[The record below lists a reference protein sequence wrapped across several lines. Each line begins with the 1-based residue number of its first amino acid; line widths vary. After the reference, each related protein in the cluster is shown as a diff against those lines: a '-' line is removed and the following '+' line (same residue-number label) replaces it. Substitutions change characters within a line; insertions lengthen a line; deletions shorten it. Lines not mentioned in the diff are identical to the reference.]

1 MAMTG
6 EAQGEIR
13 QRAIK
18 ALAEMNDPTLSG
30 VFISHLKDPAASVRL
45 QCARALGMLRPNSA
59 VPALVAV
66 LADPDWHVSYA
77 ARDALVYIGTPAV
90 TALIGAMSSDNPRTR
105 LYAQQALV
113 GVGDGAVEPAIKAL
127 ASQNTAT
134 RLGAVLVLGEL
145 GGQRAVKALQTLD
158 KDPNETVRNQVSR
171 ALSTIG
177 T

>member
-1 MAMTG
+1 MNNP
-6 EAQGEIR
+6 
-13 QRAIK
+13 
-18 ALAEMNDPTLSG
+18 ALSS
-30 VFISHLKDPAASVRL
+30 VFIAHLKDPAASVRL
-45 QCARALGMLRPNSA
+45 QCARALGMLRPSSA

-77 ARDALVYIGTPAV
+77 ARDALVYIGAPAV

-113 GVGDGAVEPAIKAL
+113 GVGDGAIEPAIKAL

-134 RLGAVLVLGEL
+134 RLGAVLVLGKL

-177 T
+177 A